1 MGTSISRPLNG
12 VPGTSRRARESQEQ
26 KSRRVQATATRNTR
40 WEKHLTHSK
49 YMAIVRRVIERRL
62 RALDAMNG
70 KEWNATLYIT
80 FQTLNWPVT
89 LNTSGLGEYLR
100 VSFSREHDK
109 TQNMRGFRLVRAE
122 IGTSVGY
129 LGNWGVEEHDLPP
142 VHEWTQLAR
151 YRSNDPLFMYH
162 QMDGVMELIALAQRK
177 FREYLY
183 KMGATYKEG
192 PFKVVVGT
200 TTSHYYP
207 DIGQEVVHEVE
218 KARRE
223 WERRGRARA
232 MSVAALNKLPT
243 NVAKN
248 IMAIVNRT

>member
-12 VPGTSRRARESQEQ
+12 VPGTTRRAREAKEQ
-26 KSRRVQATATRNTR
+26 KSRRVQATATQNAR
-40 WEKHLTHSK
+40 WEKHFTHSK
-49 YMAIVRRVIERRL
+49 YMAIVRRVIDRRL

-100 VSFSREHDK
+100 VSFSRDHGE
-109 TQNMRGFRLVRAE
+109 FRLVRAE
-122 IGTSVGY
+122 IGTSAGF
-129 LGNWGVEEHDLPP
+129 LGNLGVEKHDLPP
-142 VHEWTQLAR
+142 VWTQPAR
-151 YRSNDPLFMYH
+151 YRSNDPRFMYH
-162 QMDGVMELIALAQRK
+162 QMDGVMELIALAQHK